1 MGGSDRDLITHNTM
15 EPRSYAL
22 TTVDRVRN
30 IRLRIESDGF
40 DSLFVNLINGVTD
53 FIEGECN
60 RRFKETT
67 YTHELYTVHT
77 CGQTMLILR
86 QSPVTEVTA
95 FEYRMGL
102 KSSPTWQSY
111 FPDNWELLDG
121 GEAGIIEVSSMLEK
135 FNRVTYKA
143 GYKIDWENYDDENL
157 HTLPSDL
164 TDLAERL
171 VVKWY
176 KRREAEGKLSEGFD
190 SSQVTW
196 SDGLSKED
204 QATLNRYRRLP
215 ALT

>member
-30 IRLRIESDGF
+30 IRLRIEADGF
-40 DSLFVNLINGVTD
+40 DSLFANLINGVTD

-67 YTHELYTVHT
+67 YTNELHTVHT
-77 CGQTMLILR
+77 YGQTMLVLR

-95 FEYRMGL
+95 FEYRVGL
-102 KSSPTWQSY
+102 KSNPMWQAY
-111 FPDNWELLDG
+111 FPDNWELLDDG
-121 GEAGIIEVSSMLEK
+121 DSGIIEVCSMLEK

-143 GYKIDWENYDDENL
+143 GYKIDWKNYDDEEL

-176 KRREAEGKLSEGFD
+176 KRRESEGKLSEGFD
-190 SSQVTW
+190 SSQVSW
-196 SDGLSKED
+196 SADFTKED
-204 QATLNRYRRLP
+204 QATLNRYRRIPVLS
-215 ALT
+215 